1 MQLLL
6 EMETRSSS
14 LTLIYTT
21 LSSQIT
27 EKRGTG
33 IYCTLSSYSFIFV
46 VLEFAT
52 TFWQK
57 HKCHLLLA
65 TLQLLCYF
73 VLKQKMRRTC
83 KMKATLPFYA
93 TNSARTWHANEHI
106 VVSILYPQTQNW
118 GNKHHILCYNSFC
131 SKDSSNH
138 YWQFMKFHN
147 FFLLGNSLPYTNR
160 QYCGARW
167 SLAESFVGKL
177 FSLSAAWQTDKH
189 FPRSWT
195 NSTLHYPQVVN
206 YKGKPIWLL
215 MK

>member
-1 MQLLL
+1 
-6 EMETRSSS
+6 
-14 LTLIYTT
+14 
-21 LSSQIT
+21 
-27 EKRGTG
+27 
-33 IYCTLSSYSFIFV
+33 
-46 VLEFAT
+46 
-52 TFWQK
+52 
-57 HKCHLLLA
+57 
-65 TLQLLCYF
+65 
-73 VLKQKMRRTC
+73 MRPTC

-93 TNSARTWHANEHI
+93 ANSARTWHANEQN
-106 VVSILYPQTQNW
+106 VVSILYSQTQNW
-118 GNKHHILCYNSFC
+118 GNKHHILCYNFY

-138 YWQFMKFHN
+138 YWQFMKFQN

-177 FSLSAAWQTDKH
+177 FSLSAAWCTFWQTDKH

-215 MK
+215 MKQSLKLRLLFIWKRITSRLVALHRITYQKWIDFGSIKSKCFRAQ